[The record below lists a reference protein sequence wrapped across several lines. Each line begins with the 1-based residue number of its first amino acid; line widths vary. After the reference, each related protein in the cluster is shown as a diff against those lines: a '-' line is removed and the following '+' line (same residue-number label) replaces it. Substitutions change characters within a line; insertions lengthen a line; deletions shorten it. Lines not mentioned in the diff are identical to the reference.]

1 MEFVFRRLPDTF
13 PRASPRMTTDPP
25 TTHEKALQINVD
37 AKRYGTFA
45 EIGGGQEVARW
56 FFRVG
61 GAAGTVAKT
70 ISAYDMAVSDAIY
83 GHADRYVSRQR
94 LQAMLDYE
102 FKLLSERLAPARGDQ
117 CGFFV
122 FADTV
127 ATRSFSRREEGHGW
141 LGVRF
146 QAEPR
151 EQPSEIIIHA
161 RLLDEDNWREQEAL
175 GVLGINLLHAAF
187 YHHHRPEA
195 LIDALM
201 GDLARG
207 RVEIDMI
214 SFSGPA
220 FAGVDDRL
228 MSLQLVR
235 QGFSDAAMFT
245 AQGAVVQ
252 PAELLYK
259 RSVVVER
266 GTFRPVTNT
275 TLEILQNAT
284 QQMGADARLQGQQPL
299 GIFEMTLRSL
309 LTEPHQAH
317 LDFLARVDTLT
328 ALGHAVLI
336 SNFGSYHRLVAYL
349 SRHTQLPIGIALG
362 VPSLKKLL
370 EKEAY
375 ADLDGG
381 LLESLG
387 RLFKRDA
394 RLLVYPSIEPA
405 TGRIVTVED
414 FHAAPAL
421 QYLYAHLLENGFIV
435 PIRHWSK
442 ANLGIIPAE
451 VRTRLETGDPAWQV
465 MVPPPVAAMIQRDQL
480 FGLKSA

>member
-1 MEFVFRRLPDTF
+1 MSSE
-13 PRASPRMTTDPP
+13 SPS
-25 TTHEKALQINVD
+25 THQKALQINLD
-37 AKRYGTFA
+37 ARRYGTFA

-83 GHADRYVSRQR
+83 GTAERYVSRQR

-102 FKLLSERLAPARGDQ
+102 FELMDARLSPARGDT

-146 QAEPR
+146 QAEPH
-151 EQPSEIIIHA
+151 EAPSELIIHA
-161 RLLDEDNWREQEAL
+161 RLLDDDNWREQEAL
-175 GVLGINLLHAAF
+175 GVLGVNLLHAAF
-187 YHHHRPEA
+187 NHHHRPET
-195 LIDALM
+195 LVGSLM
-201 GDLARG
+201 DDLPPG

-214 SFSGPA
+214 NFNGPA
-220 FAGVDDRL
+220 FAGVDNRL

-235 QGFSDAAMFT
+235 LGFSSAALFT
-245 AQGAVVQ
+245 ARGEVAQ
-252 PAELLYK
+252 PADLLHK
-259 RSVVVER
+259 KPVVVER

-275 TLEILQNAT
+275 TLEILESAARQLA
-284 QQMGADARLQGQQPL
+284 ADPRMEGRAPFTL
-299 GIFEMTLRSL
+299 FEMTLRSL
-309 LTEPHQAH
+309 LAEPHEAH

-336 SNFGSYHRLVAYL
+336 SNFGAFHRLVAYL
-349 SRHTQLPIGIALG
+349 ARHTQGPIGIALG

-370 EKEAY
+370 ERESY
-375 ADLDGG
+375 AELEGG

-394 RLLVYPSIEPA
+394 RLLVYPSLEVPS
-405 TGRIVTVED
+405 GRIVTAED
-414 FHAAPAL
+414 LQVAPKL
-421 QYLYAHLLENGFIV
+421 QFLYSHLLENDFLLPV
-435 PIRHWSK
+435 HHWK
-442 ANLGIIPAE
+442 RGNLGIVPAE
-451 VRTRLETGDPAWQV
+451 VRARLEAGDPAWKD
-465 MVPPPVAAMIQRDQL
+465 MVPAPVAGLIERERL
-480 FGLKSA
+480 FGWRAHP

>member
-1 MEFVFRRLPDTF
+1 MNTE
-13 PRASPRMTTDPP
+13 PP
-25 TTHEKALQINVD
+25 STHQKALQINLD
-37 AKRYGTFA
+37 ARRYGTFA

-83 GHADRYVSRQR
+83 GHAERYVSRQR

-102 FKLLSERLAPARGDQ
+102 FNLLDERLAPVRGDAL
-117 CGFFV
+117 GFFV

-151 EQPSEIIIHA
+151 EEPSEIIIHA

-175 GVLGINLLHAAF
+175 GVLGVNLLHAAF

-195 LIDALM
+195 LIGALR
-201 GDLARG
+201 GELAEG

-220 FAGVDDRL
+220 FAGVDNRL

-235 QGFSDAAMFT
+235 LGFSAAAMFT
-245 AQGAVVQ
+245 AQGEVVQ

-259 RSVVVER
+259 RAVVVER

-275 TLEILQNAT
+275 TLEILEHAV
-284 QQMGADARLQGQQPL
+284 QQTGADPRLDGQPPL
-299 GIFEMTLRSL
+299 GLFEMTLRSL
-309 LTEPHQAH
+309 LAEPQEAH

-328 ALGHAVLI
+328 ALGHPVLI
-336 SNFGSYHRLVAYL
+336 SNFGSYHRLVAFL
-349 SRHTQLPIGIALG
+349 SRHTHLPIGIALG
-362 VPSLKKLL
+362 VPSLRKLL
-370 EKEAY
+370 ERESY
-375 ADLDGG
+375 ADLEGG

-394 RLLVYPSIEPA
+394 RLLVYPALEPA
-405 TGRIVTVED
+405 TGRIVTAED
-414 FHAAPAL
+414 LHVAPAL
-421 QYLYAHLLENGFIV
+421 QYLYAHLLENDFIV
-435 PIRHWSK
+435 PMRHWSK
-442 ANLGIIPAE
+442 ANLSYIPAE
-451 VRTRLETGDPAWQV
+451 VRTRLEAGDPAWQR
-465 MVPPPVAAMIQRDQL
+465 MVPEPVAAMIERGRL

>member
-1 MEFVFRRLPDTF
+1 MSTEHP
-13 PRASPRMTTDPP
+13 S
-25 TTHEKALQINVD
+25 THEKALQINVD
-37 AKRYGTFA
+37 ARRYGTFA

-83 GHADRYVSRQR
+83 GPAERYVSRQR

-102 FKLLSERLAPARGDQ
+102 FKLLSERLAPTHGDQ
-117 CGFFV
+117 CGLFV

-127 ATRSFSRREEGHGW
+127 ATRSFSRHEEGHGW

-151 EQPSEIIIHA
+151 EEPSEIIIHA
-161 RLLDEDNWREQEAL
+161 RLLDADNWREQEAL
-175 GVLGINLLHAAF
+175 GHLGVNLLHAAF
-187 YHHHRPEA
+187 YHHHRPEE
-195 LIDALM
+195 LVDSLM
-201 GDLARG
+201 DDLAATRA
-207 RVEIDMI
+207 EIDMI
-214 SFSGPA
+214 CLSGPA
-220 FAGVDDRL
+220 FAGVDNRL

-235 QGFSDAAMFT
+235 KGFSAAALFT
-245 AQGAVVQ
+245 AEGVVVQ

-259 RSVVVER
+259 RPVVVER

-275 TLEILQNAT
+275 TLEILASAT
-284 QQMGADARLQGQQPL
+284 EQMATDPRVGGQPPL
-299 GIFEMTLRSL
+299 GLFEMTLRSL
-309 LTEPHQAH
+309 LAEPHEAH
-317 LDFLARVDTLT
+317 LDFLARVDTLN

-336 SNFGSYHRLVAYL
+336 SNFDSYHRLVAFL
-349 SRHTQLPIGIALG
+349 ARHTHQPIGIALG

-370 EKEAY
+370 EREAY
-375 ADLDGG
+375 ADLEGG

-394 RLLVYPSIEPA
+394 RLLVYPALEVA
-405 TGRIVTVED
+405 TGRIVTLENLRV
-414 FHAAPAL
+414 APSL
-421 QYLYAHLLENGFIV
+421 QYLYAHLLENDFMV
-435 PIRHWSK
+435 PVHHWSK

-451 VRTRLETGDPAWQV
+451 VRTRLETGDPAWQQ
-465 MVPPPVAAMIQRDQL
+465 MVPAPVAAMIQRERL